1 MDPLSQLGL
10 KQYMGENAEQIQN
23 AITMDGAAERLT
35 VPLLQVYGGLDKAS
49 PPEHAYR
56 VEKAVKGPTTT
67 VVFDDG
73 VHVCNNLHHI
83 VRPLIADWLA
93 QHLRLDS

>member
-1 MDPLSQLGL
+1 MDS
-10 KQYMGENAEQIQN
+10 
-23 AITMDGAAERLT
+23 ITMAGAAEHIT

-56 VEKAVKGPTTT
+56 VEAEVPGPCTT

-73 VHVCNNLHHI
+73 VHVCNNLYPI
-83 VRPLIADWLA
+83 VRPMMAIQRFGPRKKLLNPPDA
-93 QHLRLDS
+93 